1 MLNVKETA
9 IAQDR
14 QELIKS
20 KFADWLWQDID
31 RRERLC
37 RIYNDTFN
45 SIRPREY
52 DGQPSPLCGDEPGD
66 HPAEASGE
74 RHRPCDV
81 RRQHAAGPRSRGREN
96 LTKLLPPLWR

>member
-1 MLNVKETA
+1 MEDGKERPVLNVKETA

-45 SIRPREY
+45 SIRPRETM
-52 DGQPSPLCGDEPGD
+52 
-66 HPAEASGE
+66 
-74 RHRPCDV
+74 
-81 RRQHAAGPRSRGREN
+81 AATSA
-96 LTKLLPPLWR
+96 LWG